1 MSSGAQR
8 KSSIDQWRDGLD
20 KATGNRKWEAYDCE
34 IRAIV
39 AEYNSHLQATPGY
52 RPLDWRLI
60 KAMIWT
66 ETGAGS
72 PEWKIKPMQI
82 GVPGD
87 PGMNSLLS
95 GNEGADLILPP
106 GSKGRMTAGTIRSIP
121 AHNLRAGVGYLL
133 MKMAYYEYQSLIPT
147 GAPIQEVAVKSG
159 DTMEKIAKT
168 NSSTTEILAKLN
180 PDAKILRVGQLLKLQ
195 PGTVNRVITGWRP
208 MIPAT
213 IAQRYNGGGD
223 PTYASKLDY
232 ALTVVRKGKDAACG

>member
-20 KATGNRKWEAYDCE
+20 KATGNRKWDAYDCE

-39 AEYNSHLQATPGY
+39 AEYNSHLQPTPGY

-106 GSKGRMTAGTIRSIP
+106 VERTYDGRDDQKHSRTQSPRRSRLP
-121 AHNLRAGVGYLL
+121 ADEDGLL
-133 MKMAYYEYQSLIPT
+133 
-147 GAPIQEVAVKSG
+147 
-159 DTMEKIAKT
+159 
-168 NSSTTEILAKLN
+168 
-180 PDAKILRVGQLLKLQ
+180 
-195 PGTVNRVITGWRP
+195 
-208 MIPAT
+208 
-213 IAQRYNGGGD
+213 
-223 PTYASKLDY
+223 
-232 ALTVVRKGKDAACG
+232 